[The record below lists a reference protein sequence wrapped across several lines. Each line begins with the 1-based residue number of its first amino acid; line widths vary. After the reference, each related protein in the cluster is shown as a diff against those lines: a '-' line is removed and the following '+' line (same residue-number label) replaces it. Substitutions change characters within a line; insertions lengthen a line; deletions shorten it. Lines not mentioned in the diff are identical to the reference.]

1 MRVFGVPRTMLQGRL
16 NGRTYYLIARINNMK
31 LTVIEEDL
39 LENWILD
46 LDLRGKAPSYAI
58 VKDMANILLV
68 ERPYTSSIITMGKKW
83 VY

>member
-1 MRVFGVPRTMLQGRL
+1 
-16 NGRTYYLIARINNMK
+16 MK

-46 LDLRGKAPSYAI
+46 LDLHGKAPSYAI